1 MSDKPKLLTTTQ
13 TVGFL
18 AAFVVAIALWFQLL
32 LTWTRE
38 GVIALQPVTLS
49 DYIVILALFVAV
61 PLVVIALF
69 VAWAAYVA
77 LHRAQSD

>member
-1 MSDKPKLLTTTQ
+1 MSSKPTLLSTTQ
-13 TVGFL
+13 AVSFL
-18 AAFVVAIALWFQLL
+18 VAFFVVISLWVHVLL
-32 LTWTRE
+32 IWTRE

>member
-1 MSDKPKLLTTTQ
+1 MSDKPKLLTTAQ
-13 TVGFL
+13 TVAFL

-49 DYIVILALFVAV
+49 DYIITLGLFVV
-61 PLVVIALF
+61 FPFIVISIFVSLVAF
-69 VAWAAYVA
+69 VA
-77 LHRAQSD
+77 LKRANTD

>member
-1 MSDKPKLLTTTQ
+1 MSDKPKLLTTAQ
-13 TVGFL
+13 TVAFL

-49 DYIVILALFVAV
+49 DYIITLGLFVV
-61 PLVVIALF
+61 FPFIVISIFVSLVAF
-69 VAWAAYVA
+69 VA
-77 LHRAQSD
+77 LKRAKTD

>member
-1 MSDKPKLLTTTQ
+1 MSDKPKLLTTAQ
-13 TVGFL
+13 TVAFL

-49 DYIVILALFVAV
+49 DYIITLGLFAVVPFIVISLFVS
-61 PLVVIALF
+61 LVAF
-69 VAWAAYVA
+69 VA
-77 LHRAQSD
+77 LKRAKTD

>member
-1 MSDKPKLLTTTQ
+1 MSDKPKLLTTAQ
-13 TVGFL
+13 TVAFL

-49 DYIVILALFVAV
+49 DYVITLGLFVVVPFIVISIFVSLVAFVA
-61 PLVVIALF
+61 LK
-69 VAWAAYVA
+69 
-77 LHRAQSD
+77 RAKSD

>member
-1 MSDKPKLLTTTQ
+1 MSDKPKLLTTAQ
-13 TVGFL
+13 TVAFL

-49 DYIVILALFVAV
+49 DYIITLGLFVVV
-61 PLVVIALF
+61 PFIVISIFVSLVAF
-69 VAWAAYVA
+69 VA
-77 LHRAQSD
+77 LKRAKAD

>member
-1 MSDKPKLLTTTQ
+1 MSDKPKLLTTAQ
-13 TVGFL
+13 TVAFL

-49 DYIVILALFVAV
+49 DYIITLGLFVVV
-61 PLVVIALF
+61 PFIVISSFVSLVAF
-69 VAWAAYVA
+69 VA
-77 LHRAQSD
+77 LKRAKTD

>member
-1 MSDKPKLLTTTQ
+1 MSDKPKLLTTAQ
-13 TVGFL
+13 TVAFL

-49 DYIVILALFVAV
+49 DYIITLGLFVV
-61 PLVVIALF
+61 FPFIVISIFVSLAAF
-69 VAWAAYVA
+69 VA
-77 LHRAQSD
+77 LKRAKTD

>member
-1 MSDKPKLLTTTQ
+1 MSDKPKLLTTAQ
-13 TVGFL
+13 TVAFL

-49 DYIVILALFVAV
+49 DYIITLGLFVIFPFIV
-61 PLVVIALF
+61 ISIFVSLVAF
-69 VAWAAYVA
+69 VA
-77 LHRAQSD
+77 LKRAKTD